1 MAEEER
7 RRGLEEDERGDR
19 RAEDAAARRERRER
33 GDRAGEKR
41 VTGERRGRARCLLS
55 WRREGD
61 REEGVARGAR
71 ARFRWEWGGRALGEG
86 WAGAG

>member
-1 MAEEER
+1 MTQ
-7 RRGLEEDERGDR
+7 RRGGEEGIERGSTL
-19 RAEDAAARRERRER
+19 A
-33 GDRAGEKR
+33 
-41 VTGERRGRARCLLS
+41 VS